1 MKKLREKAQVIK
13 THSLCSLL
21 SLGIAQKSLLWHRAA
36 RRMGNKKKTSKVKN
50 REVRSSHCGSVGQE
64 PHTVSERMRV
74 QSLASLSGLRIQQ
87 CHKQGHRSWMQLPF
101 NPNPGNIHMPQVRP

>member
-21 SLGIAQKSLLWHRAA
+21 SLGIAQKSRPWHRAA

-50 REVRSSHCGSVGQE
+50 REVRS
-64 PHTVSERMRV
+64 
-74 QSLASLSGLRIQQ
+74 
-87 CHKQGHRSWMQLPF
+87 
-101 NPNPGNIHMPQVRP
+101 